1 MDLQG
6 RVLISIARGAIAEKF
21 GAARLP
27 LPQHDW
33 LHLPG
38 ATFVT
43 LTLCGDLR
51 GCIGSLQ
58 AHRELADDVRHN
70 AVSAAFHDPRFSPL
84 TREEFAVVEVE
95 VSLLSETQPLS
106 FTDEADALAQLRPG
120 LDGIVFEFGGYRS
133 TFLPQVW
140 EQLPQPREFLDRLKR
155 KAGLPGNFWSDKV
168 RLSRYGVSKWCEA
181 EMSHPPLPDN
191 HTEDR

>member
-1 MDLQG
+1 MDQQG
-6 RVLISIARGAIAEKF
+6 RVLLGIARGAIAEKF

-43 LTLCGDLR
+43 LMLNSDLR

-58 AHRELADDVRHN
+58 AHRELADDVRQN
-70 AVSAAFHDPRFSPL
+70 ALAAAFHDPRFAPL
-84 TREEFAVVEVE
+84 SKDEFPMVEVE
-95 VSLLSETQPLS
+95 VSLLSDTHPLS
-106 FTDEADALAQLRPG
+106 FTDEEDALAQLRPG
-120 LDGIVFEFGGYRS
+120 IDGVVFEFGGYRS

-140 EQLPQPREFLDRLKR
+140 EQLPQPRDFLDRLKR

-168 RLSRYGVSKWCEA
+168 RLSRYGVNKWRES
-181 EMSHPPLPDN
+181 EL
-191 HTEDR
+191 